1 MVTGEQGD
9 HLTEVLAANGYRLT
23 AARQAIIT
31 TLISSHGHITADE
44 LAERVRE
51 ASPHV
56 GRMTVYRTLDLLC
69 DLGLVRP
76 IYQGSGAAHYV
87 LMDGGSHHHLICNRC
102 HRIFDF
108 DVCQESALAQALAMQ
123 LNFKVQSHLL
133 EVHGLCEECQQAD
146 NNQQQENSAQ
156 LGA

>member
-1 MVTGEQGD
+1 MTDKQAR
-9 HLTEVLAANGYRLT
+9 HLIEVLAEQGYRLT

-31 TLISSHGHITADE
+31 ALISSHGHITADE

-51 ASPHV
+51 ASPRV

-102 HRIFDF
+102 QRIFDF
-108 DVCQESALAQALAMQ
+108 DVCQENALAQTLASQ

-133 EVHGLCEECQQAD
+133 EVHGLCEACQQAGND
-146 NNQQQENSAQ
+146 
-156 LGA
+156 